1 MAAVDGAQISPA
13 LERFLDAPE
22 DAPVE
27 EDEQQEPSG
36 DLSLGDLDI
45 TSSQV
50 SIKGG
55 TAQAAT
61 TTLGGT
67 ISSCSERPPAC
78 TCAGL
83 EEQIQHFADS
93 DVLRAILD
101 QGCDP
106 REYERQY
113 EGQLREAE
121 QGSVQD
127 YIAESEN
134 LVMLHDQVWVWG
146 ATSSTNAPKTALRR
160 SRAMHRNVKHS
171 ASLKVLPKLSL
182 QESKSVNDLSTG
194 KQKESLIILT

>member
-1 MAAVDGAQISPA
+1 MAAVDSAQISPA

-106 REYERQY
+106 REYERRY

-134 LVMLHDQVWVWG
+134 LVMLHNQVWVWG
-146 ATSSTNAPKTALRR
+146 ATSSTNTPKTALRR
-160 SRAMHRNVKHS
+160 SRAMHCNLKHR
-171 ASLKVLPKLSL
+171 ASLKIFLYISFQQDKCIY
-182 QESKSVNDLSTG
+182 DLSTG
-194 KQKESLIILT
+194 KQRECLIFLS